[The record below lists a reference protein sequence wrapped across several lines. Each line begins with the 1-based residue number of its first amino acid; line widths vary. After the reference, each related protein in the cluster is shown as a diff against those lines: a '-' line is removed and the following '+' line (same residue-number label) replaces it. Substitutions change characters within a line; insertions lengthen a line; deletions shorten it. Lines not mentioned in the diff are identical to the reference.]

1 MYTESKLKR
10 TEILKMMQSAEYQ
23 KLYKDV
29 NEKALKRFKEKPYQ
43 LKYMEEH
50 GGR

>member
-1 MYTESKLKR
+1 MAYKDSKLKR
-10 TEILKMMQSAEYQ
+10 EEMLRIMRNLEYEKMQTS
-23 KLYKDV
+23 
-29 NEKALKRFKEKPYQ
+29 EKALKRFKEKPYQ